1 MGDDSNGH
9 LSPDG
14 ATTTAPAY
22 RRPRAPSAPI
32 PPRGRP
38 RGLSSSSLVWD
49 GYEPD
54 PAPLPDDVYPRVI
67 PDRRRTIGF
76 YIALIPIIGVWAI
89 TPAS

>member
-9 LSPDG
+9 LPPSGGTTSPG
-14 ATTTAPAY
+14 Y
-22 RRPRAPSAPI
+22 RRPRAPSAPVR
-32 PPRGRP
+32 PPGRP

-67 PDRRRTIGF
+67 PNRHRTLGY
-76 YIALIPIIGVWAI
+76 YIALIPIIGIWAI

>member
-1 MGDDSNGH
+1 MGHDTNGH
-9 LSPDG
+9 L
-14 ATTTAPAY
+14 ATNGTSATY

-32 PPRGRP
+32 PPHGRP

-67 PDRRRTIGF
+67 PERRRTLGF
-76 YIALIPIIGVWAI
+76 YIALVSIIGIWAI